1 MRKLKLQMQVSLDGY
16 VAGEGGTLDWM
27 VWNWDDELK
36 NYVVGI
42 TEAVDLILLGRN
54 LAEGFIPHWGAAALD
69 QQNPEVEFAKLM
81 TDTPKIVFSR
91 TIQESPW
98 QNTTIINECNV
109 NEIND
114 IKSSPGKDIIVY
126 GGAAFVSSLVE
137 QGLID
142 EYHLFINPVALGKGM
157 TIFGGLASRLNLK
170 LVNSK
175 AFDCGI
181 VVLFYQPA

>member
-1 MRKLKLQMQVSLDGY
+1 VK
-16 VAGEGGTLDWM
+16 
-27 VWNWDDELK
+27 
-36 NYVVGI
+36 
-42 TEAVDLILLGRN
+42 
-54 LAEGFIPHWGAAALD
+54 
-69 QQNPEVEFAKLM
+69 
-81 TDTPKIVFSR
+81 
-91 TIQESPW
+91 
-98 QNTTIINECNV
+98 
-109 NEIND
+109 EIND